1 MSTDG
6 RLTDYNLRNVPG
18 MGPECDC
25 TLHDMKLAPEVEE
38 LGNSLDK

>member
-25 TLHDMKLAPEVEE
+25 TLPRYETGTEVEE